1 MNEKGLSRVAIN
13 LALVAVLIAIGVGAY
28 LVIGGGGGETALG
41 QTTTTTVSRGTVRST
56 VSASGTI
63 QSAETAG
70 ASFATSGTVTE
81 ILVEVGDHV
90 RAGEVLAQV
99 DEASAQTDLES
110 ASANASSAAAG
121 VTSAQAG
128 VTSAQSGVTS
138 AQASLSAAQEN
149 LRELRHSEEATD
161 AQIADA
167 ESQVASAHSQLEQ
180 ARASVTSAS
189 AQVAQAQAS
198 LTSANAGVAQAQDA
212 LTTPCFA
219 PIATVVES
227 AEPWARARHDGLR
240 PSDTTSSTSSDT
252 SGFVVISDMK
262 DLQVSANFSETD
274 TASIRVG
281 QRATV
286 TLNALPDVEIKGRVI
301 AIDETSTTVNQVV
314 NYGVTIQLQDV
325 PRGVRVGQTVVA
337 EVVTG
342 RARDVLLVPSAA
354 VTTAGGQSTVTVVQ
368 NAQQVSTP
376 VEIGLEGDQ
385 FTEIVSA
392 CRGRRGRARH
402 GHGRRGHRGLP
413 RWRLPRRDRRRTGR
427 GRPVS
432 PDRQPP
438 PGQIRPPVIDLED
451 VRKVYG
457 AGDTAVHAVRGV
469 TLRVE
474 HGDYVAVMGAS
485 GSGKSTLMHIIG
497 CLDVPTAGGYRLD
510 GSTWATSTSRSW
522 RWSAT
527 ARWGSSS
534 RRSTSCGGSARRTT
548 WSCRWHTPVCRDPSG
563 DGVRSPLSRSW
574 VWPDTATGR
583 RGRSLAGSSS
593 ASR

>member
-13 LALVAVLIAIGVGAY
+13 LALVAVIIAIGVGAY

-63 QSAETAG
+63 ESAETAG
-70 ASFATSGTVTE
+70 ASFTTSGTVTDV
-81 ILVEVGDHV
+81 LVEVGDHV
-90 RAGEVLAQV
+90 REGQILARV
-99 DEASAQTDLES
+99 DDASAQADLES

-128 VTSAQSGVTS
+128 VTSAQSGITS

-167 ESQVASAHSQLEQ
+167 ESQVASARSQLAQ
-180 ARASVTSAS
+180 AQASVTSAN

-198 LTSANAGVAQAQDA
+198 VTSANAQVAQSRDA
-212 LTTPCFA
+212 LDDTVLRA
-219 PIATVVES
+219 PIAGTVVEVNGAVGQS
-227 AEPWARARHDGLR
+227 SGTTGGTSDTT
-240 PSDTTSSTSSDT
+240 SDTTSSTSSDT

-262 DLQVSANFSETD
+262 GLQVSANFSETD

-286 TLNALPDVEIKGRVI
+286 TLNAQPDVEIKGRVI

-314 NYGVTIQLQDV
+314 NYGVTVQLQDV

-368 NAQQVSTP
+368 NGQQVSTP

-385 FTEIVSA
+385 FTEITS
-392 CRGRRGRARH
+392 
-402 GHGRRGHRGLP
+402 GLSEGDEVV
-413 RWRLPRRDRRRTGR
+413 LATATDAAGTG
-427 GRPVS
+427 GF
-432 PDRQPP
+432 
-438 PGQIRPPVIDLED
+438 PGGGFPGGLGGGPG
-451 VRKVYG
+451 G
-457 AGDTAVHAVRGV
+457 AG
-469 TLRVE
+469 
-474 HGDYVAVMGAS
+474 
-485 GSGKSTLMHIIG
+485 
-497 CLDVPTAGGYRLD
+497 P
-510 GSTWATSTSRSW
+510 
-522 RWSAT
+522 
-527 ARWGSSS
+527 
-534 RRSTSCGGSARRTT
+534 
-548 WSCRWHTPVCRDPSG
+548 
-563 DGVRSPLSRSW
+563 
-574 VWPDTATGR
+574 
-583 RGRSLAGSSS
+583 
-593 ASR
+593 